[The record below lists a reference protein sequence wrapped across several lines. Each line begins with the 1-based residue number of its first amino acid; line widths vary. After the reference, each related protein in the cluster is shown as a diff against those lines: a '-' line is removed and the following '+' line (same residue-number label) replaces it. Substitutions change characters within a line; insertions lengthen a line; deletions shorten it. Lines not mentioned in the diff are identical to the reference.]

1 MTRIALTFLNILVLT
16 AMVSAAPI
24 NFDFKD
30 PKGVNNVIFKTD
42 APLESINGVANGI
55 TGHVAFDPENP
66 AATSGKIVV
75 AANTMHVG
83 NPTMK
88 EHLHGQMWMDVA
100 KFPEITFELSSLK
113 NVKTDANVTTA
124 DANGKLTI
132 KGVTKEITTPVKLT
146 YLKDKLQ
153 QRVPGKKGDL
163 LVVRSNFTIKRGD
176 FGINAAKMEDKV
188 SNEIE
193 LSLSVAGTAPTK

>member
-1 MTRIALTFLNILVLT
+1 MTRIALTFLNTLVLT

-55 TGHVAFDPENP
+55 SGTVSFDPEKP
-66 AATSGKIVV
+66 AATTGKIVV

-113 NVKTDANVTTA
+113 NVKTDANITTA